1 MFSPIKLIW
10 RRALFSRVDGALYI
24 LWQDQLSSMGFTD
37 TPRDERRISLGRKI
51 LVSSFYLFLVLYYLM
66 LSGNFYGSKTR
77 HGIFWGLNYGP
88 CIFFF
93 FFEAQG
99 VLLGFDFCPIRS
111 SLSLEIRST
120 PPPPPPPRADTPD
133 RSLRYRGP
141 FSCLLAL
148 HSGSASCDDT
158 KNGLLRRHCL
168 CATKAEIGSRKLEVG
183 SGKWEV

>member
-51 LVSSFYLFLVLYYLM
+51 LVSSFYLFLVLYHLM

-93 FFEAQG
+93 FFFLKPKGFCWVLIFAPFDHPCHLKSG
-99 VLLGFDFCPIRS
+99 VR
-111 SLSLEIRST
+111 
-120 PPPPPPPRADTPD
+120 PPPHPPG
-133 RSLRYRGP
+133 LI
-141 FSCLLAL
+141 LLT
-148 HSGSASCDDT
+148 G
-158 KNGLLRRHCL
+158 
-168 CATKAEIGSRKLEVG
+168 V
-183 SGKWEV
+183 

>member
-1 MFSPIKLIW
+1 M
-10 RRALFSRVDGALYI
+10 FSRVDGALYI

-93 FFEAQG
+93 FFFSPRG
-99 VLLGFDFCPIRS
+99 FLGF
-111 SLSLEIRST
+111 
-120 PPPPPPPRADTPD
+120 
-133 RSLRYRGP
+133 
-141 FSCLLAL
+141 
-148 HSGSASCDDT
+148 
-158 KNGLLRRHCL
+158 
-168 CATKAEIGSRKLEVG
+168 
-183 SGKWEV
+183 

>member
-51 LVSSFYLFLVLYYLM
+51 LVSSFYLFLVLYHLM

-93 FFEAQG
+93 FFFEAQG
-99 VLLGFDFCPIRS
+99 VLLGFDFCPIWS

-120 PPPPPPPRADTPD
+120 PPPHPPGLILLTGVWDIADLLVVC
-133 RSLRYRGP
+133 LR
-141 FSCLLAL
+141 FTAV
-148 HSGSASCDDT
+148 
-158 KNGLLRRHCL
+158 LRLVTTQRT
-168 CATKAEIGSRKLEVG
+168 AF
-183 SGKWEV
+183 

>member
-93 FFEAQG
+93 FFLKPKGFCWVLIFAPFDHPCHLKSG
-99 VLLGFDFCPIRS
+99 VR
-111 SLSLEIRST
+111 
-120 PPPPPPPRADTPD
+120 PPPPPRADTPD